1 MKRLSL
7 CIIIVMGFQGM
18 APGYA
23 RFQRAESQK
32 SQFDVAATSADAFPA
47 PVPQSVDA
55 SNLITP
61 DLLRPHIVKLADDK
75 LEGRGGG
82 YIGERKAAEYIAE
95 EFKKIGLTPAG
106 DSLRGRRGYFQE
118 FKFHPFQAVVP
129 WEMLTSRNVLALIE
143 GTDPML
149 KSEIVVIGAHY
160 DGQGRSGQADP
171 TRRPSSVS
179 NDRDEIWNS
188 ANDNAT
194 SIAAILE
201 IARAI
206 KRSKITTRRTVLFAA
221 FGAEEHGM
229 AGSIHY
235 VSHPISALNNHVAML
250 NLEKLGRSP
259 EKPFTVSGASGPGWQ
274 EVIKAAKE
282 RTKTD
287 VAVVP
292 FTLPD
297 SDHYPFGAVRIPAV
311 MMWVSTAVDAHQPS
325 DTADKIDFARAAEAA
340 RYAMAMILTL
350 ADQTARIAY
359 TPSPIPDLG
368 LIGGLATSAE
378 ADAAGLSGDDS
389 GLKVT
394 GVIAGLPSAEAG
406 LMVGDLILEFA
417 DYKFRRSDSL
427 AALMAKQREVLEG
440 KYGNTLTVTVLR
452 DKQRS
457 QRIIK
462 MR

>member
-1 MKRLSL
+1 MKRVCL
-7 CIIIVMGFQGM
+7 CITIVMAFQSM
-18 APGYA
+18 ASGYV
-23 RFQRAESQK
+23 RFQRMK
-32 SQFDVAATSADAFPA
+32 SAHALSG
-47 PVPQSVDA
+47 PVQQQSVDA
-55 SNLITP
+55 LNLITG
-61 DLLRPHIVKLADDK
+61 DVLKPHVVKLADDK

-82 YIGERKAAEYIAE
+82 YAGERIAAEYVAE
-95 EFKKIGLTPAG
+95 EFKRIGLTPAG
-106 DSLRGRRGYFQE
+106 DSVRGRRGYFQE
-118 FKFHPFQAVVP
+118 FKFHPFQPVVP
-129 WEMLTSRNVLALIE
+129 WEVMTSRNVLALIE

-149 KSEIVVIGAHY
+149 KAEIVVIGAHY

-171 TRRPSSVS
+171 ARRPASDS
-179 NDRDEIWNS
+179 NSRDEIWNS

-194 SIAAILE
+194 SVSAILE

-206 KRSKITTRRTVLFAA
+206 KRAKITPRRTILFAA

-259 EKPFTVSGASGPGWQ
+259 EKPLMVSGASGPGWQ

-287 VAVVP
+287 VTVAP

-311 MMWVSTAVDAHQPS
+311 MFWVSTAVDAHQPS
-325 DTADKIDFARAAEAA
+325 DTADKIDFARAAKAA
-340 RYAMAMILTL
+340 RYAMAMLLTL

-368 LIGGLATSAE
+368 LIGNLATSAE
-378 ADAAGLSGDDS
+378 ADAAGLSRDDS

-394 GVIAGLPSAEAG
+394 GGIQGLPSAEAG
-406 LMVGDLILEFA
+406 LMAGDLILEFA
-417 DYKFRRSDSL
+417 NHKFRRSDTL
-427 AALMAKQREVLEG
+427 AALMGKQREILEG
-440 KYGNTLTVTVLR
+440 KFGNTLSVTVLR
-452 DKQRS
+452 NKQRS
-457 QRIIK
+457 QLVIRL
-462 MR
+462 R